1 MSENDEIKEVL
12 DENKDKHAKVE
23 TKTTETETMSF
34 EETIK
39 TYEKKLDEE
48 IEDAY

>member
-1 MSENDEIKEVL
+1 MSENDEVKEILKEV
-12 DENKDKHAKVE
+12 EDKPDKVE
-23 TKTTETETMSF
+23 IKTTETETMSF

-39 TYEKKLDEE
+39 TYEKKLDDE